1 VGDLYVIEISHYFI
15 RKNRRK
21 IMIDSR
27 ETTAYEDG
35 RDIGYIVCEK
45 LKGFV
50 FEK

>member
-1 VGDLYVIEISHYFI
+1 
-15 RKNRRK
+15 
-21 IMIDSR
+21 MIDSR

-50 FEK
+50 FGK